1 MQSLPDPKV
10 TNAVSNCRGP
20 QHLAMQRARV
30 LLKQQEALGCFD
42 PPPLPPPPK
51 KRQESPS
58 QPLPYSPV
66 TALPGITGPGGVVS
80 LPVVCS
86 FLGALPWD
94 QARACKPHK
103 PPPPFRNSRKLPAAR
118 EHCRGSYSPWECGNV
133 GEAQPDRGF
142 LASWAA
148 AKSGPGSTAAK
159 GSPHKKH
166 PAPEQSWTRT
176 MPCAPPA
183 AISSLFSYSRELPKL
198 AQSSAVLPLFPS
210 TPQLTDT

>member
-1 MQSLPDPKV
+1 M
-10 TNAVSNCRGP
+10 
-20 QHLAMQRARV
+20 
-30 LLKQQEALGCFD
+30 
-42 PPPLPPPPK
+42 
-51 KRQESPS
+51 
-58 QPLPYSPV
+58 
-66 TALPGITGPGGVVS
+66 
-80 LPVVCS
+80 PVVCS

-118 EHCRGSYSPWECGNV
+118 ECCKGSSSPWECGNV

-142 LASWAA
+142 LASWGA

-159 GSPHKKH
+159 GSPHKEH
-166 PAPEQSWTRT
+166 PAPEQSWTRA

-198 AQSSAVLPLFPS
+198 AQSSAALPLFRS
-210 TPQLTDT
+210 TPQVGKMQGLVLTWGTGRRTSAVCLCPSLLLPGRESSSRCLTSATDFI